1 MASKEVAKSI
11 LLLGKCLPTVKENA
25 VKVAITRWELN
36 KYLNIVSMKI
46 QVVNQFD
53 FTEKPNLYTPC
64 RVCLVG
70 YQLERGLGYV
80 VHRPNKLFILIRPR
94 AGEKDCLGP
103 LTIKNSIGLW
113 YEVNNVYI
121 IGST

>member
-46 QVVNQFD
+46 QVLNQFD
-53 FTEKPNLYTPC
+53 FTEKPNFYMPS

-70 YQLERGLGYV
+70 YQPERGLGYTYV
-80 VHRPNKLFILIRPR
+80 VHRPNINYLLFRPR
-94 AGEKDCLGP
+94 AGEKD
-103 LTIKNSIGLW
+103 
-113 YEVNNVYI
+113 YA
-121 IGST
+121 